1 MEESFE
7 EFMESVIEEDDAM
20 ADEGSL
26 QLFAN
31 SASQARESIAN
42 PQNPEVL
49 GYRILGRAAYL
60 DPVLGAEAGL
70 LLDLTSAPFRP
81 GDQVITFILLKRSG
95 CCATMV
101 LKPLERR
108 LRTQGRWDSL
118 RDHNSHTFF
127 RYPRPTARTTTR
139 LQQTQSL

>member
-7 EFMESVIEEDDAM
+7 DFMESVIDEDDAM

-26 QLFAN
+26 QLFAD

-49 GYRILGRAAYL
+49 GYRILGRVAFL

-81 GDQVITFILLKRSG
+81 GDQVMSHISYISFEWPG
-95 CCATMV
+95 CSA
-101 LKPLERR
+101 
-108 LRTQGRWDSL
+108 
-118 RDHNSHTFF
+118 
-127 RYPRPTARTTTR
+127 RP
-139 LQQTQSL
+139 

>member
-1 MEESFE
+1 
-7 EFMESVIEEDDAM
+7 MESVIEEDDAM

-60 DPVLGAEAGL
+60 DPVLGAESGL

-81 GDQVITFILLKRSG
+81 GDQVTILILFKRSG
-95 CCATMV
+95 CCAT
-101 LKPLERR
+101 
-108 LRTQGRWDSL
+108 
-118 RDHNSHTFF
+118 
-127 RYPRPTARTTTR
+127 
-139 LQQTQSL
+139 